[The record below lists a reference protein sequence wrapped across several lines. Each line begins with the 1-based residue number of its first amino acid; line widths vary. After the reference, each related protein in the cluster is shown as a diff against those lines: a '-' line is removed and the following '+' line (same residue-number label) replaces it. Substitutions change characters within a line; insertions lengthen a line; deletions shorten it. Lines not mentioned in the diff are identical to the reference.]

1 MSSVVGYLG
10 KQLCRAFII
19 EGLRRLEYRGYDSA
33 GFACISTQNS
43 RLLYAKAVGRLEN
56 LEAKLLHDPIDGY
69 VGLGHT
75 RWSIHGTVT
84 ENNAHPHFDCT
95 KSVAVVHNGIIEN
108 CLYIKDRLKGAGHVF
123 FSDTDTEVIAHLI
136 ESLMPYRIT
145 LKKVVVDLVSMLEGA
160 YAFLVITEQKPDCL
174 VAVRKRSPLCIGIG
188 QDELFVASDPLAFAG
203 RASRVCFLPD
213 DSFALITMDQIE
225 LFNFDGQALPVE
237 TQELNIDWVKPEHK
251 GYEHY
256 MLKEICEQKEV
267 IHATVDFLRHI
278 SPEVW
283 SYMGIS
289 TEQAKVLSSIHM
301 IGCGTSSHA
310 SRIGAFF
317 FEYITKIP
325 AYAYVASEFRYRHF
339 FPSDRALYIAV
350 SQSGETADTLESM
363 RMLQRYGMPTVA
375 LSNVASSTMVREAGG
390 FLLTQAGYEIAV
402 VSTKAFSAQLVVLYW
417 LAHRIALE
425 KGLISSEELRTA
437 EEDLLVVA
445 QVLESCMENYRL
457 NIAHLVAQ
465 EYAHYQNFIFLGR
478 HESYPFAQE
487 AALKLK
493 ETSYLYTLCYA
504 AGELKHGPLAL
515 VDSAT
520 PVVVF
525 SSQDPLVYSKLLGNV
540 QEVKAR
546 GGHIVAFAYEHQ
558 KELHAL
564 ADRVFTIPCTKPLL
578 GTIAMTGIMQLFVYQ
593 IAKELGMPIDKPRNL
608 AKSSTVA

>member
-1 MSSVVGYLG
+1 MCSVVGYLG
-10 KQLCRAFII
+10 KQLCRKSII

-33 GFACISTQNS
+33 GFACISPQNS
-43 RLLYAKAVGRLEN
+43 RLLYAKAVGRLES
-56 LEAKLLHDPIDGY
+56 LEAKLLNDPIDGHI
-69 VGLGHT
+69 GIGHT
-75 RWSIHGTVT
+75 RWSTHGAVT
-84 ENNAHPHFDCT
+84 ENNAHPHFDCN

-108 CLYIKDRLKGAGHVF
+108 CFQIKGQLEEAGHIF
-123 FSDTDTEVIAHLI
+123 FSNTDTEVIAHQL
-136 ESLMPYRIT
+136 EELLPSRIT
-145 LKKVVVDLVSMLEGA
+145 LKKAIVDLVAMLEGA
-160 YAFLVITEQKPDCL
+160 YAFLVMMEKSPDCL

-203 RASRVCFLPD
+203 STSKVCFLPD
-213 DSFALITMDQIE
+213 ESFAIIKADQIE
-225 LFNFDGQALPVE
+225 LFNFKGEVLPIEV
-237 TQELNIDWVKPEHK
+237 QELTIDWVNQERH
-251 GYEHY
+251 GHEHY

-278 SPEVW
+278 SSDVW
-283 SYMGIS
+283 SYMGLS
-289 TEQAKVLSSIHM
+289 VEQAKALESIHM
-301 IGCGTSSHA
+301 IGCGTSAHA
-310 SRIGAFF
+310 AHIGTFF
-317 FEYITKIP
+317 FEYATRIP
-325 AYAYVASEFRYRHF
+325 AYVHVASEFRYRPF
-339 FPSDRALYIAV
+339 FPSSNALYIAV
-350 SQSGETADTLESM
+350 SQSGETADTLEAM
-363 RMLQRYGMPTVA
+363 RMLQRYDMPTVA

-425 KGLISSEELRTA
+425 KRLISIEELHTA

-445 QVLESCMENYRL
+445 QILESCMENYRL
-457 NIAHLVAQ
+457 NIAHIVAK
-465 EYAHYQNFIFLGR
+465 EYAQYQNFIFLGR

-493 ETSYLYTLCYA
+493 ETSYRYTLCYA

-515 VDSAT
+515 IDSTT

-525 SSQDPLVYSKLLGNV
+525 SSQDPIIYSKLLGNV

-593 IAKELGMPIDKPRNL
+593 IAKELGRPIDKPRNL
-608 AKSSTVA
+608 AKSVTVE